1 MTFSAQSLL
10 LDASNTLQDPARIR
24 WTAPELVGYLNA
36 GIKALI
42 TARPD
47 TSTLKVAFVPEA
59 GARQT
64 LPAEAVAFID
74 ILGNTSGTQ
83 RAITKVDMALL
94 SAFNRDW
101 QSGRQY
107 AVARHFTFDQRDPR
121 TFYLEPPSNGSGS
134 IDLLYS
140 VFPAD
145 LTNVSDTVQLDDQWS
160 NALLNYVLGR
170 AYAKDAEYGSNAQV
184 ASAYMGAF
192 ANEIGAQL
200 QSSTTVA
207 PQT

>member
-1 MTFSAQSLL
+1 MTFSAQPLL
-10 LDASNTLQDPARIR
+10 LDASTTLQDTDRIR
-24 WTAPELVGYLNA
+24 WTELELLGYLNA

-47 TSTLKVAFVPEA
+47 TSTKKAAFVPAA
-59 GARQT
+59 GARQA
-64 LPAEAVAFID
+64 LPVEAVAFID
-74 ILGNTSGTQ
+74 ILGNTSGPQ

-107 AVARHFTFDQRDPR
+107 PVARHFTFDPRDPR
-121 TFYLEPPSNGSGS
+121 TFYLEPPSNGAGS

-145 LTNVSDTVQLDDQWS
+145 LTDEADEVPLNAQWS

-170 AYAKDAEYGSNAQV
+170 AYAKDAEYGGNAT
-184 ASAYMGAF
+184 AAAAYMSAF
-192 ANEIGAQL
+192 AGEIGGQL
-200 QSSTTVA
+200 QSSTAVA
-207 PQT
+207 PQS

>member
-1 MTFSAQSLL
+1 MTFPAQPLL
-10 LDASNTLQDPARIR
+10 LAASTVLQDPDRIR
-24 WTAPELVGYLNA
+24 WTEPELVDYLNA

-47 TSTLKVAFVPEA
+47 TSSKKAPFTPEK

-64 LPAEAVAFID
+64 IPVEAVAFID
-74 ILGNTSGTQ
+74 IIGNTSGTQ

-94 SAFNRDW
+94 NAFSRDW

-107 AVARHFTFDQRDPR
+107 PVARHFMFDPRDPR
-121 TFYLEPPSNGSGS
+121 TFYLEPPSNGAGR

-145 LTNVSDTVQLDDQWS
+145 LSDGTGDVQLSTQWA

-170 AYAKDAEYGSNAQV
+170 AYAKDAEYGGNAT
-184 ASAYMGAF
+184 AAAAYMGAF

-200 QSSTTVA
+200 QSSTAVA
-207 PQT
+207 PQS